1 MSSTEE
7 HVVSMRFNN
16 KQFERNAQKSLGT
29 IDRLK
34 KAMNFGESA
43 KGLKKMQDQ
52 ADKFSLDKMGDQISN
67 IEKKLSVMGVVGM
80 SVINR
85 LTNDAIDAG
94 KKLVKGFLTPLNQ
107 IKTGGWA
114 RATKIDTAQFQM
126 EGLLQDMKKANGEML
141 TFAERSKLVGDILQG
156 PVKNAVDGTAYGMD
170 AAAGAAAQLL
180 SSGVQLQDLEKPLLA
195 ISGAAAMTGR
205 SYEDIGN
212 IFATV
217 AGQGKLMTMQLR
229 QFEAA
234 NVNVASVIAKSMNKS
249 EAEVRDMV
257 THGKI
262 SFEQFSKA
270 MSDAFGDQAK
280 RANETFEGALS
291 NVKAALNKIGELF
304 ATPLRATSRDILNDV
319 RPVINAFKDQLGPVV
334 ERFKSI
340 LDEVSE
346 SVNKLFYD
354 KKGNLSEKSLMGVRR
369 AANFVGIAIDKIR
382 PLITAVLK
390 VVSSLGSVFK
400 TLMSYI
406 EPVITGFFDIFPKA
420 SLENIA
426 KAADK
431 IKEVAKNLRLSKV
444 VAENVRKVFRGIF
457 SVLHGVYS
465 IGKTITGMFFSF
477 VKALAPAGVA
487 LSNVFGVFG
496 DILSNVG
503 YYLELISVAI
513 TYTLDYFNVFE
524 ALGSIIGNLFGAVF
538 DLVKS
543 IFTAV
548 GSVISFVLN
557 AIAKALGA
565 TGPII
570 EGPLDLLGIAFAALG
585 FVINV
590 VVSAIQGLS
599 EIIRIIAGYFI
610 SATESM
616 NGFTGGLKDASKQ
629 GNIFQGILNA
639 IVYVITAIARGLVA
653 AWNGI
658 TSLFAGE
665 GDGKGVFGKLKD
677 ALVGVWEYIKKFT
690 TSTFPGFMDKVGGA
704 LARLGAIIKDLTA
717 NLTPGNVAAAAFVV
731 ILIAIS
737 AGIARLMW
745 HLSDLT
751 KGLVGL
757 TSSVKGFFNAL
768 TARIKPAVATKISNI
783 IREITYLVLALA
795 AAIFMLSKINNLESV
810 VKNLGYVAAGVAA
823 LSVIMIALSA
833 LATKGKMAASLTAL
847 GIAMLAAS
855 VGVMAIAAGLK
866 MLDGIS
872 TEGIIEKAE
881 AVAIMIGALGLSAAL
896 MTRIS
901 KDSARGAISLLA
913 FAFAVNRL
921 VKALVEISQAGE
933 LQDIQNSLPTLLG
946 IMAGLAL
953 LSFAMGRIKLTSG
966 LSFILVVYAIKM
978 LLPVLADLIDQ
989 VKSLVGGGGL
999 KTLMEFVREYQDVLT
1014 FLVGASVVA
1023 IAAATILQ
1031 KSMRGLAIGLLAM
1044 IGAIYL
1050 FIQLALLIN
1059 KIPFDSISYGLAV
1072 IGGFLAV
1079 FMGFMVLSK
1088 YLVGSHPMKFA
1099 ASLLMMSA
1107 AIGILVGIAWLIGQ
1121 MNQDNLWKG
1130 MKVISLLLAIFGVLM
1145 MLSSLTEKAKPLQ
1158 MGVSFILMAGAIA
1171 ALIGCVYLIGNM
1183 DPKAVSQGTSHV
1195 ILLGAML
1202 AGFVALSQFTKDAN
1216 LKGLAD
1222 MFLSL
1227 AAAIGV
1233 ITFCISLIAQLKF
1246 SEAVQ
1251 GTVVVGAIMGLLMYM
1266 VKSLQKFTESGKRWV
1281 AGRTITLIGSISALI
1296 GVMLLAIS
1304 EIAKYDVGTL
1314 LKAGTVILGS
1324 VLLVENFVKKISE
1337 VSKEIKAG
1345 ATIVVIGGFI
1355 ASLGAIIASLVVLGN
1370 QNQSKLFSSAV
1381 ILLAVTELMSV
1392 IFKKIQKSKPN
1403 PKAVA
1408 TFMLATISALTLAS
1422 ALAIVN
1428 INGSFSKTISAGI
1441 GLSML
1446 VVVFTKVFDQINSA
1460 KPNIKAIGSFILA
1473 STALLIFAGAIAIA
1487 NVSGNFLRTAAAAA
1501 GLAVIVV
1508 VFAEVFKEIQQ
1519 ATVKTKA
1526 ITNFI
1531 TASLAML
1538 IFAASIAAVN
1548 SSGNI
1553 ARTAV
1558 STAALA
1564 TLTVIFADVLK
1575 KVQAVTVKT
1584 KAIHNFIAAASTI
1597 VMFATSIAAINMS
1610 GNIFDTIVSTAALIV
1625 LTDVFS
1631 TIFKKISTT
1640 PVVASSIVGFIGASL
1655 AVCMLASSIA
1665 KVAGSAKWIDIAASA
1680 AGIGFVMSVM
1690 GKLFNY
1696 ISTVNPSVKSIG
1708 KFALACLSIYE
1719 VALGISK
1726 LANSANW
1733 DSIAVSAAGIGLVL
1747 AVMGEIFK
1755 LIGTIQIKMS
1765 AIGKFMLACVSVAEV
1780 AVGIMLLTQ
1789 SGNWSSIAAA
1799 GASLTAVLTTM
1810 GGVFDV
1816 ISYTVVPNAGV
1827 IGAFLAAC
1835 ISAGEIA
1842 LSIAAIAHYGNDW
1855 ASILAAGAGLSSAL
1869 IVMAGVFD
1877 TIMFT
1882 PINPAAVGAFDAAS
1896 AALIPMAL
1904 SLGQLA
1910 QVGSWGQIVAAAGAL
1925 DATLVTLA
1933 GVCTFLG
1940 APGVGPIAVK
1950 GALYASAIMGIF
1962 TGVAAALVTVAGI
1975 INSISGGTAK
1985 KWIEDAGETLHA
1997 FTKAIGRFIGGFIE
2011 GIGESICD
2019 LIAYL
2024 GEKLG
2029 EFGENAKP
2037 FFEALKEIDDTA
2049 IQGAKALVEIAL
2061 MLGATSFLDGLTNF
2075 IGLKG
2080 IKDDGFRSSMTRLM
2094 TFASVVNE
2102 FADATSKIKNINN
2115 FKVVTEAAKKLS
2127 ELADELEPGLF
2138 EAIGEKLGAA
2148 IVGDNDL
2155 GKKAEKL
2162 SKLFGAVKDMS
2173 SAMNNVDAAQID
2185 KLKLCTDVLKNLS
2198 DAIPNDGGIWQGIAG
2213 YKDFAAA
2220 GDGMVSF
2227 AKRMSLI
2234 RDIGTGEID
2243 VEAIKKVGEAAKVLA
2258 ALSADMP
2265 ESQDFS
2271 IKKLFVG
2278 SKEDIGTFGMRCVA
2292 LAKAM
2297 GDVTTEVSGKYIDP
2311 EVTKVVADAAGV
2323 FVKLAKTL
2331 PKKSIFRFGD
2341 YLSFGEM
2348 QTISDLAGDLS
2359 SFADGIVEMNGKL
2372 HGVNFDQLL
2381 KITPFIESLGKIA
2394 LGAAGLGESGFTGF
2408 TNTFDNF
2415 GNAITKFNTNIKDLD
2430 NDKAKSFVGVLDD
2443 LLKMFNDKFGG
2454 SENKYKGMTSLFRN
2468 ITKLSDSIDKLVKS
2482 SETNLTDFGDRINQ
2496 FKTYLT
2502 DLISAFKDANQNG
2515 DFDTMSEKIEKI
2527 KNMMKDP
2534 SGNAKTN
2541 DYKEFSTFATNLD
2554 MIAKAAQT
2562 LTSGESNVAELEDN
2576 LTKLGQAYVSFINSV
2591 KDISGGKD
2599 GDIAAAK
2606 KNLEEIRDAIVAF
2619 NGKKLSTKQ
2628 LEASAKQ
2635 LNSAAKSI
2643 KKAMNTLL
2651 DASENKIS
2659 TISENAVKLVDSFTN
2674 SLTTSN
2680 AQVKINKAG
2689 ATMVDKL
2696 AGSIN
2701 SNRSKISSPANNV
2714 IDSFCNTVTGST
2726 SGYKLSNA
2734 GVKVANKFIEG
2745 LKSKKA
2751 LDINS
2756 PSKAVRKIAL
2766 STGEGF
2772 VDGVKKSTPAIKMSA
2787 KNIANEFTK
2796 SLGAGDIGGSILNA
2810 AKNTVSG
2817 IIDGAKSFAS
2827 KLFGGSGESFGSDFL
2842 GGLRKAWEKVK
2853 KGKFN
2858 GEEVMKK
2865 LKEKL
2870 DFNNLLDPKKG
2881 KSADFQKYFQKSMKN
2896 AAKGA
2901 AGASRGSGGGGS
2913 AAKEAAKFTQKDW
2926 LEAFQAMGDIA
2937 GKTMTAKMLASAINV
2952 SKKVA
2957 STIIK
2962 SYKSEISGMDS
2973 SLTKMLMKNQTA
2985 LLKYAN
2991 QWVKNNNYVAKEA
3004 DRMNKSIGDS
3014 SKEITTKSIKTFG
3027 LYLAHRDSDYKKSV
3041 KSIEKYNKQI
3051 EKNEK
3056 KAGKLLLKLDKT
3068 KSAKRKKTLK
3078 DELVN
3083 LEKETRKLRKEQA
3096 KEWDKIGKAPT
3107 KALKNFRKEI
3117 KSTISAFHDLS
3128 HLNTSSNAVATGLEV
3143 VSDTASNSATSVDI
3157 FSNSLNEATNTAN
3170 EAAEAY
3176 DGLNES
3182 MDTGI
3187 DLFNRFTKVG
3197 TVEADAMFENA
3208 DSQLEAYEEFQ
3219 NGLTALEEKGL
3230 SSYVIDKLA
3239 EEGPQALSKIR
3250 GYLNMTKEQVES
3262 YNERIDKLEEY
3273 ELQAFERRLQKQA
3286 KAYEKYLENL
3296 SALTARYSNG
3306 EYGGVLAA
3314 VKNLGF
3320 GGANVVSM
3328 LLRAD
3333 DESLASI
3340 NKNVALGL
3348 GQAIITASNAVST
3361 DTTVTN
3367 TLQKNGKNL
3376 YLTWL
3381 SAIEDNEEQTKTLDK
3396 LKADV
3401 MEKFNIPEDM
3411 ADYIYNQGYET
3422 GSKIF
3427 QGILDGSDVDAQ
3439 RGIQLW
3445 TKNNEKATKDYFS
3458 GIEDQVNKQDK
3469 YITQNTLMRANIG
3482 TFLEAWAKKNPL
3494 VKGGTE
3500 AAVSR
3505 YTEAFETLVKEL
3517 EEKGLDST
3525 EIMEQLNTWMA
3536 DEDAGWDTLISKL
3549 ELIAKR
3555 SENNAKLTGKA
3566 IQQSWY
3572 QESEDMVKYGDNL
3585 TEVVEKFGDHMNLSL
3600 WNKIK
3605 LMSPEEIAA
3614 LNELS
3619 PEDLQAMADNWW
3631 DSKKAAT
3638 IITDKVE
3645 ASVINGI
3652 KDAMANAEA
3661 WMRNYDYNK
3670 DRKVKDMTKDDRTYE
3685 IAKWLES
3692 ERATG
3697 KTVKEALNELKAMD
3711 EAQMNSIFKAN
3722 SKNKFKDVKAIAKW
3736 LKNNRN
3742 KTWDEISEGLTGKGS
3757 FIDGIAKDREKIFG
3771 EAINSGENIEDL
3783 VAGNVVSFLTGGYKK
3798 AAEELA
3804 TEGSAARVALSN
3816 GVSVI
3821 YKAITKPDKKTQEEL
3836 AEGSSKVVKQ
3846 NADKVFQNSKD
3857 TYTSNGKKL
3866 AKKEANGFNKEY
3878 EAKEGDMATK
3888 VKTVAKEVYN
3898 DANNTYQKYGTKL
3911 GEAMA
3916 EGMNTGFMSKSSLII
3931 AAAED
3936 AAWRAYEAAK
3946 AKLGINSPSKEFAK
3960 LGAGSM
3966 EGFAKGVYDN
3976 ENVATDS
3983 VLSITESTLT
3993 GMRNAIGMINDA
4005 INGELNISP
4014 TITPTLDLSYVSRQ
4028 ANSVGHLF
4036 DATVGLQY
4044 QNEGTENQNSKPVSN
4059 TTFIQNN
4066 YSPKA
4071 LSREEI
4077 YRRTKNQ
4084 FAMAREA
4091 VTV

>member
-85 LTNDAIDAG
+85 LTNEAIDAG

-340 LDEVSE
+340 LDEVRE
-346 SVNKLFYD
+346 SVHKLFYD

-406 EPVITGFFDIFPKA
+406 EPVLTGFFDIFPKA
-420 SLENIA
+420 SLKNIA

-431 IKEVAKNLRLSKV
+431 IKEVARNLRLSNT
-444 VAENVRKVFRGIF
+444 VAKNVRKVFRGIF

-557 AIAKALGA
+557 SIAKALGA

-833 LATKGKMAASLTAL
+833 LATKGQMAASLTAL

-989 VKSLVGGGGL
+989 VKTLVGGGGL

-1072 IGGFLAV
+1072 IGGFLVV

-1107 AIGILVGIAWLIGQ
+1107 AIAILVGIAWLIGQ
-1121 MNQDNLWKG
+1121 MNQDDLWKG

-1216 LKGLAD
+1216 LKGLAG

-1233 ITFCISLIAQLKF
+1233 ITFCISLIAQLQF

-1266 VKSLQKFTESGKRWV
+1266 VKSLQKFTETGKRWV

-1355 ASLGAIIASLVVLGN
+1355 ASLGSIIASLVVLGN

-1446 VVVFTKVFDQINSA
+1446 VVVFTKVFDQIN
-1460 KPNIKAIGSFILA
+1460 KTTPNIKAIGSFILA

-1558 STAALA
+1558 STVALA

-1597 VMFATSIAAINMS
+1597 VMFAASITAINMS

-1640 PVVASSIVGFIGASL
+1640 PVVTSSIVGFIGASL
-1655 AVCMLASSIA
+1655 AVCMLAASIA
-1665 KVAGSAKWIDIAASA
+1665 KVAGSADWLDIAASA

-1708 KFALACLSIYE
+1708 KFALACLAIYE
-1719 VALGISK
+1719 VALGISS

-1765 AIGKFMLACVSVAEV
+1765 AIGKFMLACVSVAEI

-1827 IGAFLAAC
+1827 ISAFLAAC

-1869 IVMAGVFD
+1869 IVMAGIFD

-1882 PINPAAVGAFDAAS
+1882 PINPAAVYAFDAAS

-1904 SLGQLA
+1904 SLGKLA

-1925 DATLVTLA
+1925 DATLITLA
-1933 GVCTFLG
+1933 DVCTFLG
-1940 APGVGPIAVK
+1940 APGIGPIAVK

-1975 INSISGGTAK
+1975 INSISGGGAK

-1997 FTKAIGRFIGGFIE
+1997 FTKAIGSFIGGFIE
-2011 GIGESICD
+2011 GIGESICN

-2102 FADATSKIKNINN
+2102 FADATSKIKDINK

-2162 SKLFGAVKDMS
+2162 SKLFGAVKEMS

-2185 KLKLCTDVLKNLS
+2185 KLKMCTDVLKNLS

-2213 YKDFAAA
+2213 YKDFSAA
-2220 GDGMVSF
+2220 GDGMVAF

-2297 GDVTTEVSGKYIDP
+2297 GDVTAEVSGKYIDS

-2348 QTISDLAGDLS
+2348 QTISDLAGDLAN
-2359 SFADGIVEMNGKL
+2359 FADGIVEMNSKIQ
-2372 HGVNFDQLL
+2372 GVDFTQLT
-2381 KITPFIESLGKIA
+2381 KITPFIESLGKIT
-2394 LGAAGLGESGFTGF
+2394 LGAAALGESGFTGF

-2415 GNAITKFNTNIKDLD
+2415 GNAITKFNDNIKELD
-2430 NDKAKSFVGVLDD
+2430 NDKAKSFVGVLSG

-2454 SENKYKGMTSLFRN
+2454 SEDKYKGMTSLFRN
-2468 ITKLSDSIDKLVKS
+2468 VTKLSDSIDKLVTS
-2482 SETNLTDFGDRINQ
+2482 SETDLTAFGDRINQ

-2576 LTKLGQAYVSFINSV
+2576 LTKLGEAYVSFINSV
-2591 KDISGGKD
+2591 KEISGGKG

-2606 KNLEEIRDAIVAF
+2606 ANLEEIRDAIVAF

-2651 DASENKIS
+2651 EASENQIS

-2680 AQVKINKAG
+2680 AEVKVNKAG
-2689 ATMVDKL
+2689 ATMVSQL
-2696 AGSIN
+2696 AGSIS
-2701 SNRSKISSPANNV
+2701 SNTSKVSGPANNV

-2726 SGYKLSNA
+2726 STGKLSKA
-2734 GVKVANKFIEG
+2734 GVDVATKFIEG
-2745 LKSKKA
+2745 LKSKKG

-2756 PSKAVRKIAL
+2756 PSKVVRKIAL

-2772 VDGVKKSTPAIKMSA
+2772 LDGINKSAPAVKKAGVKMANDFSKSLSA
-2787 KNIANEFTK
+2787 GGIVGDIFNIAK
-2796 SLGAGDIGGSILNA
+2796 D
-2810 AKNTVSG
+2810 KVSG

-2858 GEEVMKK
+2858 GEEVMKN
-2865 LKEKL
+2865 LKKKL
-2870 DFNNLLDPKKG
+2870 DLNNLLDPKKG

-2901 AGASRGSGGGGS
+2901 AGASRGSGGSS
-2913 AAKEAAKFTQKDW
+2913 AAKDAAKFTQKDW

-2937 GKTMTAKMLASAINV
+2937 GKTMTAKMLASAMGV
-2952 SKKVA
+2952 STKVA
-2957 STIIK
+2957 KTIIK

-2985 LLKYAN
+2985 LLRYAN

-3107 KALKNFRKEI
+3107 DALKNFRKEI

-3128 HLNTSSNAVATGLEV
+3128 HLNTSSNAIATGLEI

-3157 FSNSLNEATNTAN
+3157 LSNSLNEATNTAN
-3170 EAAEAY
+3170 DAAEAY

-3239 EEGPQALSKIR
+3239 EEGPQALNKIR

-3273 ELQAFERRLQKQA
+3273 ELKAFERRLEKQA
-3286 KAYEKYLENL
+3286 KAYEKYQENL
-3296 SALTARYSNG
+3296 LAIRARYSNS

-3314 VKNLGF
+3314 IENLGF

-3340 NKNVALGL
+3340 NKNVARGL

-3361 DTTVTN
+3361 DSTVTN
-3367 TLQKNGKNL
+3367 TLKKNGENL
-3376 YLTWL
+3376 YLNWL
-3381 SAIEDNEEQTKTLDK
+3381 SAIEDNEEKTKTLDE

-3401 MEKFNIPEDM
+3401 MKKFNIPEEM

-3427 QGILDGSDVDAQ
+3427 QGILDGSDVDAK
-3439 RGIQLW
+3439 RGIELW

-3458 GIEDQVNKQDK
+3458 GIKDQVNKQDK

-3482 TFLEAWAKKNPL
+3482 TFLEAWADKNPL

-3536 DEDAGWDTLISKL
+3536 DEDTGWDTLISKL

-3585 TEVVEKFGDHMNLSL
+3585 TEVVEKFGDHMNLNL

-3605 LMSPEEIAA
+3605 VMSPEEIAA

-3631 DSKKAAT
+3631 DSKTAAT
-3638 IITDKVE
+3638 IITDRVE
-3645 ASVINGI
+3645 SSVIKGI
-3652 KDAMANAEA
+3652 MDAMNNAET
-3661 WMRNYDYNK
+3661 WMANYDYK
-3670 DRKVKDMTKDDRTYE
+3670 SGKKKEYLKDDRTYE
-3685 IAKWLES
+3685 IAKWLRS
-3692 ERATG
+3692 ERAAG
-3697 KTVKEALNELKAMD
+3697 KTVVEALSELESMD
-3711 EAQMNSIFKAN
+3711 EAQMNDVFKVN
-3722 SKNKFKDVKAIAKW
+3722 SKNKFKDVNAIAKW
-3736 LKNNRN
+3736 LKNNR
-3742 KTWDEISEGLTGKGS
+3742 KKSWDELSEGLTSKGS

-3771 EAINSGENIEDL
+3771 AAINSGGNIEDL

-3804 TEGSAARVALSN
+3804 TEGSAARVALSD

-3821 YKAITKPDKKTQEEL
+3821 YKAITNPDKKTQDEMI
-3836 AEGSSKVVKQ
+3836 EGSSKVVKQ
-3846 NADKVFQNSKD
+3846 NADKLFENSKD

-3866 AKKEANGFNKEY
+3866 ANKESNGFNKEY
-3878 EAKEGDMATK
+3878 ETNKGDMVTN
-3888 VKTVAKEVYN
+3888 VKTVAEEVYN
-3898 DANNTYQKYGTKL
+3898 DAKNTYQKYGTKL

-3936 AAWRAYEAAK
+3936 AAWKAYLAAK
-3946 AKLGINSPSKEFAK
+3946 TKLGINSPSKEFAK

-3966 EGFAKGVYDN
+3966 EGFAQGVYDN
-3976 ENVATDS
+3976 ENIATDS

-3993 GMRNAIGMINDA
+3993 GMRNAIDMINDA
-4005 INGELNISP
+4005 INGELDVSP
-4014 TITPTLDLSYVSRQ
+4014 TITPTLDLSYLNRQ

-4044 QNEGTENQNSKPVSN
+4044 QNEDSANQNSKPASN

-4071 LSREEI
+4071 LTREEI
-4077 YRRTKNQ
+4077 YRQTRNQ
-4084 FAMAREA
+4084 FAMARKVVE
-4091 VTV
+4091 TV